1 VKEAN
6 LLNSELIVCPI
17 KVSDARTT
25 IAKSPSKKA
34 YSVNEAPSVLAPNDL
49 MKRIKRTTA
58 EISDA
63 PERCTKGPGAQG
75 L

>member
-1 VKEAN
+1 MKEAN

-34 YSVNEAPSVLAPNDL
+34 YSVNEAPSVPIFYAQGGGTMQATALA
-49 MKRIKRTTA
+49 
-58 EISDA
+58 ISDFWPREIA
-63 PERCTKGPGAQG
+63 FLAS